1 MKRRK
6 TKMADFLMEIG
17 LEEVPAHLV
26 TPAIN
31 QLVERTA
38 AFFEEYRLEHG
49 EIQPYSTPRRLA
61 VLVHDVADQASD
73 IEEEMKGPIKRAALD
88 ADGNFTKAAQGFA
101 RGKGMT
107 TDDIV
112 FKEFNGQEFVTLSRH
127 EVGQSAQE
135 VLRHFNE
142 VVTAMTFSTT
152 MKWARHTFEYVR
164 PIRWMVALLD
174 TDLIDFEV
182 LDVKTDRISRGH
194 RFLGNDVE
202 IKQAKDYAISLQGE
216 SVIADAQSRKNT
228 IEEQIKQLGFEH
240 NWHVV
245 IDAGLLEEVNNIVEF
260 PTAFAG
266 QFADEYLQLP
276 DEVLIT
282 SMKEHQR
289 FFHVQDQYG
298 QLLPFF
304 ISVRNGNQEHLENV
318 IAGNEKV
325 LVARLEDAK
334 FFYQEDQRH
343 EINFYNEKLEVV
355 SFHEKLGSVAA
366 HTRRVQV
373 LADIIASHLSLNP
386 SMKELLRRAS
396 SIYKFDLMT
405 GMVGEFDELQGI
417 MGEIYAQH
425 FGEDPAVAKAIR
437 EHYMPISADG
447 ALPSSELGKILAV
460 ADKLESLM
468 AFFAGDM
475 IPSGSNDPYALRR
488 AASGLVAILSDNQWH
503 LDLHQILAEFITTMQ
518 AQGDESGLPNSILEQ
533 LPLQIDNVVRFLT
546 DRVVKELQGQK
557 IRRDIIDAVTK
568 NNNSDVVSM
577 LTNAELLQVECK
589 TATFR
594 SGMEALTRVA
604 RLVAKNPTSVGIDHT
619 LFENQAEINLA
630 QATEQ
635 FHADDQLDRLQKL
648 LALEPLISNY
658 FDQTMVMSD
667 DEAVKNNRLA
677 TLARVQTETTKI
689 ANVLELQLK

>member
-38 AFFEEYRLEHG
+38 AFFDEHRLEHG

-61 VLVHDVADQASD
+61 VLVHDVANQASD

-107 TDDIV
+107 TDDII

-127 EVGQSAQE
+127 EVGKSAQE
-135 VLRHFNE
+135 VLSHFDE
-142 VVTAMTFSTT
+142 VVTKMAFSTT

-174 TDLIDFEV
+174 ADLIEFEV
-182 LDVKTDRISRGH
+182 LDVKTDRTSRGH
-194 RFLGNDVE
+194 RFLGHDVE
-202 IKQAKDYAISLQGE
+202 IRHAKDYVDSLKNE
-216 SVIADAQSRKNT
+216 SVIVDAQMRKNM
-228 IEEQIKQLGFEH
+228 IKDQIKKLGIDN

-245 IDAGLLEEVNNIVEF
+245 VDAGLLEEVNNIVEF

-266 QFADEYLQLP
+266 QFSDDYLELP

-289 FFHVQDQYG
+289 FFHVQNQAG

-334 FFYQEDQRH
+334 FFYQEDQKH
-343 EINFYNEKLEVV
+343 DINFYNEKLEVV

-366 HTRRVQV
+366 HTRRVRV
-373 LADIIASHLSLNP
+373 LADIISAHLSFNEET
-386 SMKELLRRAS
+386 KQLLSRAS

-405 GMVGEFDELQGI
+405 GMVGEFDELQGV

-425 FGEDPAVAKAIR
+425 FGEESAVAQAIR

-447 ALPSSELGKILAV
+447 VLPTSELGKVLAV

-488 AASGLVAILSDNQWH
+488 AASGLVAILADNQWH
-503 LDLHQILAEFITTMQ
+503 LDLNQILDEFIVAMQ
-518 AQGDESGLPNSILEQ
+518 KQGDQSGLPAPILDQ
-533 LPLQIDNVVRFLT
+533 LPAQINNVIHFLT
-546 DRVVKELQGQK
+546 DRVVKELQDQQ

-568 NNNSDVVSM
+568 NDSSDMVSM
-577 LTNAELLQVECK
+577 LANAKMLQVESQ
-589 TATFR
+589 TPAFR
-594 SGMEALTRVA
+594 SGMEALSRVA
-604 RLVAKNPTSVGIDHT
+604 RLVVKNPTSAQVDPA
-619 LFENQAEINLA
+619 LFENEAEMDLNRGMKRF
-630 QATEQ
+630 QE
-635 FHADDQLDRLQKL
+635 DQTQDRLQQL
-648 LALEPLISNY
+648 LNLEPLISAY
-658 FDQTMVMSD
+658 FDQTMVMVD

-677 TLARVQTETTKI
+677 TLAQVQTETTKI